1 MFTCHKCDL
10 NIVKHF
16 FRCDH
21 SVGILQGNVAN
32 VAGNRKP
39 ALFSP
44 NSGLCWHQWI
54 EHDSEKKGRKKK
66 RAGIQLQI
74 FRISPSTIFHQ
85 QRISVLFPKNFR
97 PRRSVDR
104 IQGVGGLGLQQIQGS
119 LLQVQALI
127 LAPVTTVA
135 PELELLMATLAG
147 DGFNATQMMILRM
160 VYYSG
165 LSHSSL
171 KIIIIVIIDHN
182 RHLRHD

>member
-66 RAGIQLQI
+66 TSGNSTADFPDFPFHHLPPATDQRFVPQELQAAAQC
-74 FRISPSTIFHQ
+74 RSHPGSRRPRPPADSGKPPPSPGVDPSTGDH
-85 QRISVLFPKNFR
+85 
-97 PRRSVDR
+97 RST
-104 IQGVGGLGLQQIQGS
+104 GVGAIDGNPGWGWFQRNTNDDFEDGLLF
-119 LLQVQALI
+119 
-127 LAPVTTVA
+127 
-135 PELELLMATLAG
+135 
-147 DGFNATQMMILRM
+147 GFITFIFE
-160 VYYSG
+160 
-165 LSHSSL
+165 
-171 KIIIIVIIDHN
+171 DHN
-182 RHLRHD
+182 HRHNRS